1 MGAILDN
8 LAKANEAIENEVAF
22 SRDQM
27 DRQFG
32 QVKTAAG
39 SGITVTHQQ
48 RRDPSATKSGTLLPR
63 PRREHRPPSRRS
75 LKLVGVWW
83 VEAKQLT
90 LPVCE

>member
-39 SGITVTHQQ
+39 SGVPSHISSGAIHQ
-48 RRDPSATKSGTLLPR
+48 RPSAVRCCHGQGASTGR
-63 PRREHRPPSRRS
+63 PAE
-75 LKLVGVWW
+75 G
-83 VEAKQLT
+83 A
-90 LPVCE
+90 